1 MSFGLRISGVPKAE
15 IAQRIEKVAAM
26 LHLEPLL
33 KRKPVSSLV
42 GSDNGL
48 RLVVL

>member
-26 LHLEPLL
+26 LHFGAFCSSAN
-33 KRKPVSSLV
+33 RVSSG
-42 GSDNGL
+42 GSDNAL